1 MERVGIYDAR
11 ARVSGLVEKDEA
23 GEEVVL
29 TRRGQ
34 RVVRLVRA
42 REDARAKARAQAA
55 SRIHELRRRMK
66 LTISRG
72 EVRRAIAKGR
82 A

>member
-11 ARVSGLVEKDEA
+11 ARLSELVEKVEA

-29 TRRGQ
+29 TRRGHP
-34 RVVRLVRA
+34 VVRLVRA

-55 SRIHELRRRMK
+55 GRIHELRRRMK